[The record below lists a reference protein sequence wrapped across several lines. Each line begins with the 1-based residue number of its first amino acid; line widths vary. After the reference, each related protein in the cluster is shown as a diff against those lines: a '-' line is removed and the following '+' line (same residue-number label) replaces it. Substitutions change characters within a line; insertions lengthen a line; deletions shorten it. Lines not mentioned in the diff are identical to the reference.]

1 VHALRPLFERIHDL
15 FDLSFVSPVEHRG
28 DDLLDPCIHF
38 TGSRKESELNL
49 YEPGVAEN

>member
-1 VHALRPLFERIHDL
+1 MHALRPLFERIHEL
-15 FDLSFVSPVEHRG
+15 FDLSFVSLVEHRV
-28 DDLLDPCIHF
+28 DDLLDSCTHS